1 MRRPVDAQMTQVGET
16 DVDRP
21 VAPVERRVQVN
32 AQAGDGRLIDS
43 IGSAGGKHGQARL
56 RGRRFA
62 SQELA
67 FGPVQFERENELRP
81 ALPTVVWQQCRTGHE
96 IVKG

>member
-21 VAPVERRVQVN
+21 VAPIERRVQVN

-43 IGSAGGKHGQARL
+43 IGSAG
-56 RGRRFA
+56 
-62 SQELA
+62 
-67 FGPVQFERENELRP
+67 
-81 ALPTVVWQQCRTGHE
+81 
-96 IVKG
+96 